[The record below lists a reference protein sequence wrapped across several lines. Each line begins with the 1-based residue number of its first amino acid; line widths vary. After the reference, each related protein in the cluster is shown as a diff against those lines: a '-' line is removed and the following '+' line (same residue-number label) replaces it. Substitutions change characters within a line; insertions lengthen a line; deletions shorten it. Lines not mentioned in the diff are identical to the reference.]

1 MNGDYV
7 QNGKQKRP
15 PSPPSPDISKKKK
28 IEGPT
33 ITEIT
38 LDEEEMNLEELIKQK
53 VIFININKIFYGY
66 VPGSKQFLIC
76 NFFFFYKILIY
87 LYYLQTTFK
96 N

>member
-1 MNGDYV
+1 LNGDYV

-53 VIFININKIFYGY
+53 VIFININKIFYDY
-66 VPGSKQFLIC
+66 VPGLKQCLIC
-76 NFFFFYKILIY
+76 NYFFYKILIY
-87 LYYLQTTFK
+87 LNYKQLLK
-96 N
+96 IK